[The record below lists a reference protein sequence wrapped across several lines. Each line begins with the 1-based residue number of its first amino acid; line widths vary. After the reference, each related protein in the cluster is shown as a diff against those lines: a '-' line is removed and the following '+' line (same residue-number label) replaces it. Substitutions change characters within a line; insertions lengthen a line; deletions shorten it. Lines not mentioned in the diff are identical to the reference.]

1 MPSHLLESATYEYGR
16 ITASSQLARLTE
28 VVSTGKLAAIGGTQ
42 VPELERLAAFRTGRA
57 QALAVS
63 SATAGIELALRAL
76 GVAPGAEVLIP
87 ALGWVSVGAAVNAA
101 GAAVRVVPVTSSLTS
116 SWDGLEPLIGSATEA
131 VVVAHLRGM
140 PATEIERI
148 AVELRERGIPLI
160 EDCAQAWGVRTV
172 DGRAAGARGTVAV
185 FSCQAYKL
193 IAAGEGGLV
202 LCDDPGLMA
211 RMRSLSGDTRMATE
225 RAIWRGNVRMSE
237 PTAALV
243 IPQLQKLDQLMA
255 KLRPLQLRVAELFTK
270 ITVAERVLPTA
281 GESASSNGAHVGT
294 FWSSAE
300 SARQLWAHLYAF
312 GFHGWYP
319 AAGDLHVQDAWPVR
333 SDGASVAMDRY
344 IDVQIPVLHPSEHD
358 TFLELLRQA
367 AGEAGLLLPAGGR

>member
-1 MPSHLLESATYEYGR
+1 
-16 ITASSQLARLTE
+16 LTE
-28 VVSTGKLAAIGGTQ
+28 VVSTGKLGAIGGTQ

-57 QALAVS
+57 QALAVA

-87 ALGWVSVGAAVNAA
+87 ALGWVSVGAAVNAT
-101 GAAVRVVPVTSSLTS
+101 GAAVRVVPVTSSLTP
-116 SWDGLEPLIGSATEA
+116 SWNVLEPLIGSATGA

-148 AVELRERGIPLI
+148 AVELRERGVPLI

-202 LCDDPGLMA
+202 LCDDPELMA

-255 KLRPLQLRVAELFTK
+255 RLRPLQLRVAELFAKTT
-270 ITVAERVLPTA
+270 IAERVLPTA

-300 SARQLWAHLYAF
+300 SARQLWASLYAF
-312 GFHGWYP
+312 GLRSWYP

-344 IDVQIPVLHPSEHD
+344 IDVQIPVLDPSEHD
-358 TFLELLRQA
+358 TFLGLLRQA

>member
-16 ITASSQLARLTE
+16 ITADAQLARMAE
-28 VVSTGKLAAIGGTQ
+28 VVTTGRLAAIGGTQ

-63 SATAGIELALRAL
+63 SATAGVELALRAL
-76 GVAPGAEVLIP
+76 GAAPGAEVVIP
-87 ALGWVSVGAAVNAA
+87 ALGWVSVGAAASA
-101 GAAVRVVPVTSSLTS
+101 TGAAVRVVPVTSNLTP
-116 SWDGLEPLIGSATEA
+116 SWDGLEPLIGSATKA

-160 EDCAQAWGVRTV
+160 EDCAQAWGVRSV

-202 LCDDPGLMA
+202 LCDDPELMA

-237 PTAALV
+237 PAAALA

-255 KLRPLQLRVAELFTK
+255 MLRPLQFKVAELFAK
-270 ITVAERVLPTA
+270 ATVAERVLPTA
-281 GESASSNGAHVGT
+281 GESAGSNGTHVGT

-300 SARQLWAHLYAF
+300 SARRLWAGLYAA
-312 GFHGWYP
+312 GLRGWHP

-333 SDGASVAMDRY
+333 SDGASIAMDRY
-344 IDVQIPVLHPSEHD
+344 IDVQIPVLDPSEHD
-358 TFLELLRQA
+358 AFLRLLQEA
-367 AGEAGLLLPAGGR
+367 AEEAGLLLPAGGR

>member
-1 MPSHLLESATYEYGR
+1 MPTHPLESATYEYGR

-28 VVSTGKLAAIGGTQ
+28 VVSTGKLGAIGGTQ

-57 QALAVS
+57 QALAVA

-87 ALGWVSVGAAVNAA
+87 ALGWVSVGAAVNAT
-101 GAAVRVVPVTSSLTS
+101 GAAVRVVPVTSSLTP
-116 SWDGLEPLIGSATEA
+116 SWNALEPLIGSATGA

-148 AVELRERGIPLI
+148 AVELRERGVPLI

-172 DGRAAGARGTVAV
+172 DGRPAGARGTVAV

-202 LCDDPGLMA
+202 LCDDPELMA

-255 KLRPLQLRVAELFTK
+255 RLRPLQLRVAELFAKTT
-270 ITVAERVLPTA
+270 IAERVLPTA

-300 SARQLWAHLYAF
+300 SARQLWASLYAF
-312 GFHGWYP
+312 GLRGWYP

-344 IDVQIPVLHPSEHD
+344 IDVQIPVLDPSEHD
-358 TFLELLRQA
+358 TFLGLLRQA

>member
-16 ITASSQLARLTE
+16 ITASSQLARLAE

-57 QALAVS
+57 QALAVA

-76 GVAPGAEVLIP
+76 GAAPGAEVLIP
-87 ALGWVSVGAAVNAA
+87 ALGWVSVGAAVNAT
-101 GAAVRVVPVTSSLTS
+101 GAAVRVVPVTSNLTP
-116 SWDGLEPLIGSATEA
+116 SWDGLEPLIGSATGA

-148 AVELRERGIPLI
+148 AVELRQRGIPMI

-202 LCDDPGLMA
+202 LCDDPELMA
-211 RMRSLSGDTRMATE
+211 RMRSFSGDTRMATE

-255 KLRPLQLRVAELFTK
+255 RLRPLQLRVAELFAKT
-270 ITVAERVLPTA
+270 TVAERVLPTA

-300 SARQLWAHLYAF
+300 SARRLWASLYAL
-312 GFHGWYP
+312 GLRGWYP

-344 IDVQIPVLHPSEHD
+344 IDVQIPVLDPPEHD
-358 TFLELLRQA
+358 TFLGLLRQA

>member
-1 MPSHLLESATYEYGR
+1 MPTHPLESATYEYGR

-28 VVSTGKLAAIGGTQ
+28 VVSTGKLGAIGGTQ

-57 QALAVS
+57 QALAVA

-87 ALGWVSVGAAVNAA
+87 ALGWVSVGAAVNAI
-101 GAAVRVVPVTSSLTS
+101 GAAVRVVPVTSSLTL
-116 SWDGLEPLIGSATEA
+116 SWNALEPLIGSATGA

-148 AVELRERGIPLI
+148 AVELRERGVPLI

-172 DGRAAGARGTVAV
+172 DGRPAGARGTVAV

-202 LCDDPGLMA
+202 LCDDPELMA

-225 RAIWRGNVRMSE
+225 RPTWRGNVRMSE

-255 KLRPLQLRVAELFTK
+255 RLRPLQLRVAELFAKAT
-270 ITVAERVLPTA
+270 IAERVLPTA
-281 GESASSNGAHVGT
+281 GESASSNGAHVGI

-300 SARQLWAHLYAF
+300 SARQLWAGLYAS
-312 GFHGWYP
+312 GLRGWYP

-333 SDGASVAMDRY
+333 SDGVSVAMDRY
-344 IDVQIPVLHPSEHD
+344 VDVQIPVLDPSEHD
-358 TFLELLRQA
+358 TFLGLLRQA